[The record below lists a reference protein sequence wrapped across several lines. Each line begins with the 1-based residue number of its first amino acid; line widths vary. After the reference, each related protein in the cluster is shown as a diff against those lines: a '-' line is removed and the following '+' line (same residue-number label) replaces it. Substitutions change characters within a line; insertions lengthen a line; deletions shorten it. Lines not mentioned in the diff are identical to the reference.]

1 MQYHASLIT
10 ADGAYHC
17 PVGSIRPF
25 FYFTEHVSGPR
36 VSLMVEV
43 ISTDKLSILMS
54 PNCSKQRFQKE
65 KCLELLFH
73 NCNTQ
78 TLPHFEPPPLGD
90 PVGKLFLFLKPLFK
104 MAKSC
109 SILCG
114 KKLFDMS
121 TSFSFR

>member
-1 MQYHASLIT
+1 MS
-10 ADGAYHC
+10 
-17 PVGSIRPF
+17 SIRPF

-36 VSLMVEV
+36 VSLDIEV
-43 ISTDKLSILMS
+43 TTSNTSTDKLSILMS
-54 PNCSKQRFQKE
+54 PNCSKQRSQKE
-65 KCLELLFH
+65 KCLELLSH

-90 PVGKLFLFLKPLFK
+90 PGGKLFLSLKPLFK

-109 SILCG
+109 FILCG

-121 TSFSFR
+121 TSFSIR

>member
-1 MQYHASLIT
+1 MS
-10 ADGAYHC
+10 
-17 PVGSIRPF
+17 SIRPF

-36 VSLMVEV
+36 VSLDVEV
-43 ISTDKLSILMS
+43 TSTNKLSILMS
-54 PNCSKQRFQKE
+54 PSCSKQRSQKD
-65 KCLELLFH
+65 KCLELLSYNF
-73 NCNTQ
+73 NTQ

-90 PVGKLFLFLKPLFK
+90 PGGKLFLSLKPLFK

-121 TSFSFR
+121 TSFSIR